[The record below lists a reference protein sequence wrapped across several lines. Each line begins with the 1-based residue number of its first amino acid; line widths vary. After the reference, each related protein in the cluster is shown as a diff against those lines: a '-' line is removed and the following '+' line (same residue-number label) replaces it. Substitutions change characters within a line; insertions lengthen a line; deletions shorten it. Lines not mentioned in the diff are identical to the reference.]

1 MISIGKSCK
10 GKNGYY
16 TITSK
21 IASGGMGH
29 VFEAKDQNNR
39 EVIVKVPTTHMPD
52 GTLMAPNY
60 HSEVI
65 KKLKVEGQVLKNFQI
80 LKPQCIV
87 QYIDESYDSIVSP
100 GERIQFIIKEIEKVC
115 SLNKDELH
123 DIYLKILPK
132 VIHNQQHFLNM
143 DIKDLVFDVWNKI
156 FIDQTGT
163 YE

>member
-10 GKNGYY
+10 GKNGHY

-65 KKLKVEGQVLKNFQI
+65 KKLKVEGQVLKNFQT

-87 QYIDESYDSIVSP
+87 QYIDESYDSNDYFFVMEKLFGTTIEDKVSNTP
-100 GERIQFIIKEIEKVC
+100 LPENEVIQF
-115 SLNKDELH
+115 SLDMLEGLEFLH
-123 DIYLKILPK
+123 KHNTIYR
-132 VIHNQQHFLNM
+132 
-143 DIKDLVFDVWNKI
+143 DIKPGNVMATKVVDV
-156 FIDQTGT
+156 
-163 YE
+163 Y